1 MQFRHKLSYIALSG
15 GLVIAGLSG
24 ITSISWAQGGP
35 WSTKAPMPTA
45 SNLLSACVS
54 NGKLYAIGGG
64 LSATTSSWAVEEYDP
79 ATDKWTKRAN
89 LPEAMCGLSTS
100 AIDGKIYAIGG
111 ATSPVGAA
119 RSSVYVY
126 DPETDNWMHKTDM
139 PTARAYLSASVVNGK
154 IYVIGG
160 APSAFSPAYKTVE
173 EYDPVTDTWTMKED
187 MPTARCAHSAGLVDG
202 KIYAIG
208 GMVGGPTPWMGLSVV
223 EAYDPATDTWTR
235 KADMPTRRLCHS
247 VSAVDGKIYSMGG
260 GTSNSDALA
269 TLEEYDPITDTWTRK
284 ADMPTARWG
293 LSSSVVD
300 GKIYAVGGALA
311 SNVAVSTVEEYDPA
325 YHTDIQ
331 TGNVSGTWTLSNS
344 PYHINGEIT
353 IPNGEILTIEP
364 GVEVIFTG
372 HYKFNVQG
380 RILAIGTEQ
389 DSIIFTAE
397 DHSAG
402 WHGLKFDNTPTSND
416 SSIIEYCRLEYGKAN
431 TGSGDVN
438 LAGGAIYAKVNKL
451 RISNCLFRNNMC
463 YHSDITQSGGGAIY
477 IEGDPIIEFCEFNEN
492 SGVFGG
498 AMLIWGSGLN
508 PVIRNNYFHHNQG
521 HGTINIGSWS
531 GNNASPLF
539 INNVIVN
546 NNSNGHGIVHFSHG
560 TGLAVLVNNTIA
572 YNNTSGQG
580 GAVFTNH
587 GVSPLL
593 INTIIYGNKPAQIRL
608 EASSGLD
615 FINCL
620 IEGGE
625 EGFSGASFTGIYQ
638 NNIDNDPMFVDAVN
652 NDFHLLDISPCIG
665 AGADSV
671 EIDGAWYYAPS
682 ADLDGILR
690 PNPAGS
696 NPDIGA
702 LESKLGNPF
711 HTDIPGG
718 NVSGTWTLS
727 NSPYHIN
734 GEITIP
740 NGETLTIE
748 PGVEVIFTGH
758 YKFNVQ
764 GRLLAIGTQQ
774 DTITFTAQNPET
786 GWHGIR
792 FLNTPETNDTSKIIY
807 CKLQYGKANTGNDY
821 DISGGAIFVLN
832 FSKLII
838 SNCLLH
844 HNSCGSS
851 GQPGGGAICLWNSS
865 STICSNTLL
874 NNNAPASGVGGGI
887 ICWQNANASISNNLI
902 SNNTAGNG
910 GAGIYI
916 GGSNPMVI
924 NNIITKNRTDDE
936 AGGIR
941 CNYSSRPLIINN
953 TIVNN
958 KANYGGGIHC
968 DGNSNPILINTILY
982 GNTARSREGN
992 QVYIADS
999 GSDPNFL
1006 FCDIE
1011 GGKDQFGGSGADLNY
1026 NGTYENNLDS
1036 DPFFADV
1043 ANDDYHLSYASPCVG
1058 AGADSVE
1065 IDGTWYYASSADF
1078 DGNLRPNP
1086 AGSSPDIGALESK
1099 LGNPLTRIIEDQI
1112 TSPSLEGNLLGDPA
1126 TRKMRIYLPP
1136 SYDQGGNFPVVYLL
1150 HALPVG
1156 ETAYLIEENWLD
1168 WVGVL
1173 WSAGPDFPENGL
1185 EGMLDDLIAKGKMKE
1200 MIIVMPDASC
1210 KYVLSWYTN
1219 SVLNGNYEDYIVNDL
1234 VSYIDSHYRT
1244 IPNRDNRAM
1253 VGFCMGGYG
1262 AIKLAMKHQDVFGAA
1277 ACHSGP
1283 LYFEGLKAFIP
1294 AAIAENPDGMI
1305 GPHPER
1311 PVTNLIYAGS
1321 ATFSPNLN
1329 NPPFF
1334 LDLPFE
1340 YPSGTIIDSV
1350 WNRWLEHDPFTMLSI
1365 YGSDLASLRGV
1376 YFDCGD
1382 QDEFG
1387 FNHHA
1392 DAFHQ
1397 ALAAASIEHEYE
1409 IFAGGTHCNKLYSRL
1424 VISLSFISDAFV
1436 TGVEQKGKAE
1446 VPLAFSLS
1454 QNYPNPFNPQTR
1466 IKYQLPHAGKVVLK
1480 VYNIV
1485 GQEICT
1491 LVDEVK
1497 PAGSFEVLWDG
1508 RDNTGHRVA
1517 SGVYL
1522 YRIEAQSFV
1531 QTRKMLLLQ

>member
-1 MQFRHKLSYIALSG
+1 MKKLIVISGLCLFVMVFLSLAETQIAYP
-15 GLVIAGLSG
+15 
-24 ITSISWAQGGP
+24 Q
-35 WSTKAPMPTA
+35 
-45 SNLLSACVS
+45 
-54 NGKLYAIGGG
+54 
-64 LSATTSSWAVEEYDP
+64 
-79 ATDKWTKRAN
+79 
-89 LPEAMCGLSTS
+89 
-100 AIDGKIYAIGG
+100 
-111 ATSPVGAA
+111 
-119 RSSVYVY
+119 
-126 DPETDNWMHKTDM
+126 
-139 PTARAYLSASVVNGK
+139 
-154 IYVIGG
+154 
-160 APSAFSPAYKTVE
+160 
-173 EYDPVTDTWTMKED
+173 
-187 MPTARCAHSAGLVDG
+187 
-202 KIYAIG
+202 
-208 GMVGGPTPWMGLSVV
+208 
-223 EAYDPATDTWTR
+223 
-235 KADMPTRRLCHS
+235 
-247 VSAVDGKIYSMGG
+247 
-260 GTSNSDALA
+260 
-269 TLEEYDPITDTWTRK
+269 
-284 ADMPTARWG
+284 
-293 LSSSVVD
+293 
-300 GKIYAVGGALA
+300 
-311 SNVAVSTVEEYDPA
+311 
-325 YHTDIQ
+325 TDIPA
-331 TGNVSGTWTLSNS
+331 GDVSGTWTLSNS

-353 IPNGEILTIEP
+353 IPDSQTLIIEP

-389 DSIIFTAE
+389 DSIIFTAD

-402 WHGLKFDNTPTSND
+402 WHGFKFDNTPSSND

-438 LAGGAIYAKVNKL
+438 LAGGAIYAKLNKL
-451 RISNCLFRNNMC
+451 RISNSLFRNNMC

-521 HGTINIGSWS
+521 HGTINVGSWS

-539 INNVIVN
+539 INNVIIN

-560 TGLAVLVNNTIA
+560 TGLAVLINNTIA

-587 GVSPLL
+587 GVAPLL

-638 NNIDNDPMFVDAVN
+638 NNIDNDPLFVDAAN
-652 NDFHLLDISPCIG
+652 NDFHLIDISPCIG

-671 EIDGAWYYAPS
+671 EIDGTWYYAPS
-682 ADLDGILR
+682 ADLDDNLR

-718 NVSGTWTLS
+718 DVSGTWSLL

-748 PGVEVIFTGH
+748 PGVEVVFLGN

-764 GRLLAIGTQQ
+764 GRILAIGTES
-774 DTITFTAQNPET
+774 DTIVFTINDTT
-786 GWHGIR
+786 GFHNLTIPDGGWGGIR
-792 FLNTPETNDTSKIIY
+792 FIDTPSNNDSSKIIY
-807 CKLQYGKANTGNDY
+807 CKLQCGKANTGEGFY
-821 DISGGAIFVLN
+821 DRWGGALCAKIN
-832 FSKLII
+832 KLLVSHCLFRNNTCYKTII
-838 SNCLLH
+838 NET
-844 HNSCGSS
+844 
-851 GQPGGGAICLWNSS
+851 GGGAIAIVGNPIIEFCEFSENTSS
-865 STICSNTLL
+865 F
-874 NNNAPASGVGGGI
+874 
-887 ICWQNANASISNNLI
+887 
-902 SNNTAGNG
+902 G
-910 GAGIYI
+910 GAMLIWGSDLYPLIRNNYLHHNQGHGTI
-916 GGSNPMVI
+916 NIGSWGGSNTSPVLI
-924 NNIITKNRTDDE
+924 NNIIANNNSNGLFD
-936 AGGIR
+936 ANGHGIVHISNGGG
-941 CNYSSRPLIINN
+941 NTVLINN

-958 KANYGGGIHC
+958 NCTGSGGAVFTNYKAAT
-968 DGNSNPILINTILY
+968 SLLINNIIY
-982 GNTARSREGN
+982 GNEPS
-992 QVYIADS
+992 QVNLLTPS
-999 GSDPNFL
+999 SLSFL
-1006 FCDIE
+1006 NCLVE
-1011 GGKDQFGGSGADLNY
+1011 GGKEGFTGSTFT
-1026 NGTYENNLDS
+1026 GTYQYNIDCDPMFVDAANNDFHLMDS
-1036 DPFFADV
+1036 
-1043 ANDDYHLSYASPCVG
+1043 SPCISY
-1058 AGADSVE
+1058 GADSVE
-1065 IDGTWYYASSADF
+1065 IDGSWYYAPSADF
-1078 DGNLRPNP
+1078 AGNLRPNP

-1305 GPHPER
+1305 GPHPEK